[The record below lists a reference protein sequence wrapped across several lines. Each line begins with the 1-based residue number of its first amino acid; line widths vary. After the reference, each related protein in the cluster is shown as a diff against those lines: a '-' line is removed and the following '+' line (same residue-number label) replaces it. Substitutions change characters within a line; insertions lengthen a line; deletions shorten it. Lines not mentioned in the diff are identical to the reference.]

1 MRNQRKIYL
10 SIILTFLII
19 MLASCG
25 TRFDPTAR
33 HVQEG
38 YIVNYTDE
46 RIFVVSNIDQEDIG
60 ELTEDELLE
69 KSMEGSD
76 ERNLIAV
83 WYNVNNPE
91 DYEVG
96 QYVRVRSRE
105 LMDSWPQQAYA
116 ASVTVIDEP

>member
-1 MRNQRKIYL
+1 MKLQKKLLL
-10 SIILTFLII
+10 SFILALLII
-19 MLASCG
+19 VSVSCG
-25 TRFDPTAR
+25 TALDPTAR

-38 YIVNYTDE
+38 YIVDYSDE
-46 RIFVVSNIDQEDIG
+46 RIFVVSHIDQEDIN

-76 ERNLIAV
+76 DRNLIAV
-83 WYNVNNPE
+83 WYTVNNPE
-91 DYEVG
+91 DYELG

-116 ASVTVIDEP
+116 ARVTVIDEP